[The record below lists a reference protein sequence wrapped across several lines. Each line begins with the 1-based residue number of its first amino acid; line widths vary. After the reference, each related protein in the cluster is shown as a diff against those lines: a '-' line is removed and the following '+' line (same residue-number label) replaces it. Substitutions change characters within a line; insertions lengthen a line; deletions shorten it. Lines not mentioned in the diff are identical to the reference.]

1 MVKILLP
8 LLVLSG
14 LFATVS
20 PAPAAD
26 PEMKFELYKDRAGD
40 YRWRLKGPDGA
51 VLAVSAIGHKQSAD
65 AKAGLETFRKSGS
78 AGDLKFDTFIDESNR
93 HCWRLVSESGE
104 TVAVSNG
111 GFKAAAEADRAIATL
126 KLGAGKA
133 TVVLLK

>member
-1 MVKILLP
+1 MVKIFLP
-8 LLVLSG
+8 LFVLSS

-26 PEMKFELYKDRAGD
+26 PEMKFEFYKDRAGD
-40 YRWRLKGPDGA
+40 YRWRLKGPDGS

-65 AKAGLETFRKSGS
+65 AKAGLETLRKSGT
-78 AGDLKFDTFIDESNR
+78 AGDLKFDTFLDESNR
-93 HCWRLVSESGE
+93 HRWRLIAESGE

-111 GFKAAAEADRAIATL
+111 GYKAVADADRAIATL

-133 TVVLLK
+133 TVAVLK